1 MNKNRV
7 KGAIDS
13 AMGTAKRRVGKVT
26 GNTGMQVRGAVQQA
40 KGKVETVVGKMR
52 DSAHNLANP
61 PSSATAMNT
70 EAYRK
75 NSSDHLA

>member
-1 MNKNRV
+1 MDKNRV

-13 AMGTAKRRVGKVT
+13 AMGTAKRRVGKLT

-40 KGKVETVVGKMR
+40 KGKVETAVGKMK
-52 DSAHNLANP
+52 DSAHNMANP
-61 PSSATAMNT
+61 PSSTKATNLE

-75 NSSDHLA
+75 DSPVR